1 MKYSH
6 KLLVLAAAALPFA
19 ATAHTGADA
28 GAHHGLAAGL
38 LHPFTGL
45 DHLAA
50 MLAVGLWSALTM
62 TRRLWLAPLAFVA
75 LLLVGA
81 LHGPGLGLPAVE
93 PMIAVSLLVL
103 GLFVAAR
110 VKAAAPVGAFVV
122 GAFALFH
129 GAAHGDEL
137 SGGAALAGM
146 VLATCALHSLGL
158 VLGLRL
164 RERSVWWTR
173 AAGGAVAL
181 LGAVLL
187 AH

>member
-1 MKYSH
+1 MRHSH
-6 KLLVLAAAALPFA
+6 KFFALSAAAWPLAVW
-19 ATAHTGADA
+19 AHTGADA
-28 GAHHGLAAGL
+28 GAHHGFVAGL

-50 MLAVGLWSALTM
+50 MLAVGLWSALTLN
-62 TRRLWLAPLAFVA
+62 RRVWLAPLAFVS

-81 LHGPGLGLPAVE
+81 LHGPALGVPAVE
-93 PMIAVSLLVL
+93 PMIALSLLVL

-110 VKAAAPVGAFVV
+110 VKAAAPVGAFLV

-129 GAAHGDEL
+129 GAAHGEEL
-137 SGGAALAGM
+137 RGEAALAGM
-146 VLATCALHSLGL
+146 VLGTCALHALGL
-158 VLGLRL
+158 ALGLRL
-164 RERSVWWTR
+164 RERNVWWTR